1 MANSKGIHQIALD
14 DIDLRTLQ
22 ALQDDSRL
30 TTPELAGKVE
40 LSSSPCHR
48 RVRLLE
54 ERGVIKRYVA
64 LLYQKAVALPA
75 SVFVSIKLESTREE
89 ALNRFNRAI
98 APWPEISGMLP
109 DARSPRQRAPPTS
122 PLDAAVIPGRAIA
135 A

>member
-98 APWPEISGMLP
+98 APWPEILECYLTQGPPVSARPQPLP
-109 DARSPRQRAPPTS
+109 SMQPSFRGVP
-122 PLDAAVIPGRAIA
+122 
-135 A
+135 